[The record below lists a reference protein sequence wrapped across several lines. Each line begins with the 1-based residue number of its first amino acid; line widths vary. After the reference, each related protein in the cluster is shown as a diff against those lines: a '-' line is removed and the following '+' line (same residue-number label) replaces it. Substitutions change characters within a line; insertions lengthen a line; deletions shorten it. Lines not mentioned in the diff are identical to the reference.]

1 MKDYNTLKC
10 IQYRRC
16 IGNNLICFNAR
27 VAMSPVFQSPFSYP
41 RRCPSRKRGLKNGD
55 CLNNV
60 ANGDNALK

>member
-27 VAMSPVFQSPFSYP
+27 VAMSPVFSIPVFYP
-41 RRCPSRKRGLKNGD
+41 RRCLSRKRGLKNGD

>member
-27 VAMSPVFQSPFSYP
+27 VAMSPVFQSPFSTHVGGQVENG
-41 RRCPSRKRGLKNGD
+41 GLKNGD

-60 ANGDNALK
+60 ANGA